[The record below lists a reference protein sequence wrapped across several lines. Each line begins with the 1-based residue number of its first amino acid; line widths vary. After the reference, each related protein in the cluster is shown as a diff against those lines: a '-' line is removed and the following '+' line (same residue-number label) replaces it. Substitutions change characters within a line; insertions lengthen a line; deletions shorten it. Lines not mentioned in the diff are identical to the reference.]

1 MKINYKEK
9 NQDLLLI
16 PLFFLNL
23 QANIVMKILSFLF
36 ISLVLLTY
44 TQVNTNS
51 SNKIINIS
59 DTSLVIQL
67 NNNAFKAR
75 LTDPNS
81 TITNAKKALQ
91 LSFKL
96 NYING
101 IAESYRV
108 IGVGNSYKNSIDISI
123 ENYLNALSYFKK
135 SKNLE
140 GEAKVYNNIGNL
152 YRDLDLKKS
161 LESFNKSLRIAE
173 KLNNQNLIAG
183 IYLNIGSA
191 NQQSKNYTKALSDYQ
206 KSLSMFISLNNKL
219 GIIQSHQNMG
229 VLYLNLGDYEKAEKH
244 LSDALKNAKVE
255 KLNNSIAAVNLTL
268 TSIHIA
274 QNRFANAE
282 KTIEEGLKYS
292 KLLKDTKLEYNFT
305 IVSYELENK
314 RKNYYQAL
322 NYLQKAYKQDSIK
335 YANNISEK
343 ISLLETQHIQLE
355 KQKENELTIAR
366 QKNTQILFWASSA
379 IAAMAFLVIFLLIK
393 NVRKTAK
400 NNTVL
405 TRLNLE
411 ISKQK
416 DDLDRANQNL
426 EEIIDDRTKDLKVKN
441 KKLSEYSSHLSHQI
455 RSPVATLKGL
465 IFLQNDNLIEKDEFI
480 EQLGYCVNDLDDKII
495 NINDNLNNP
504 DISGL
509 IDND

>member
-1 MKINYKEK
+1 MFAY
-9 NQDLLLI
+9 
-16 PLFFLNL
+16 FFLNL
-23 QANIVMKILSFLF
+23 HANIVMKILSFILIPIAF
-36 ISLVLLTY
+36 LIY
-44 TQVNTNS
+44 TQNIRNG
-51 SNKIINIS
+51 SNKITNTT
-59 DTSLVIQL
+59 DTSEIIEL
-67 NNNAFKAR
+67 NNNAFKSR
-75 LTDPNS
+75 LINPNI

-161 LESFNKSLRIAE
+161 LESFNKSLKIAE
-173 KLNNQNLIAG
+173 KLKNKNLLAG
-183 IYLNIGSA
+183 LYLNIGTA

-206 KSLSMFISLNNKL
+206 KSLSMFITLNNKL
-219 GIIQSHQNMG
+219 GIIQSNQNMG
-229 VLYLNLGDYEKAEKH
+229 VLYLNLGDYQKAEKH
-244 LSDALKNAKVE
+244 LSDALKNAKEE

-268 TSIHIA
+268 SSIHIA
-274 QNRFANAE
+274 QSRFSKAE
-282 KTIEEGLKYS
+282 KTINEGLLYA

-314 RKNYYQAL
+314 RKNYFQAL
-322 NYLQKAYKQDSIK
+322 NYLQKAYKQDSAK

-355 KQKENELTIAR
+355 KQKENELTIAK

-393 NVRKTAK
+393 NVRKSA
-400 NNTVL
+400 NTNKVL

-465 IFLQNDNLIEKDEFI
+465 MFLEKDNLIEKDEFV
-480 EQLGYCVNDLDDKII
+480 EQLGYCINDLDDKII
-495 NINDNLNNP
+495 NINENLNNP
-504 DISGL
+504 GKSGL

>member
-1 MKINYKEK
+1 MKIFY
-9 NQDLLLI
+9 
-16 PLFFLNL
+16 FFLIQL
-23 QANIVMKILSFLF
+23 TF
-36 ISLVLLTY
+36 LTY
-44 TQVNTNS
+44 TQ
-51 SNKIINIS
+51 NIQKGFVKNENNS
-59 DTSLVIQL
+59 DTSRVIEL
-67 NNNAFKAR
+67 NNYAFKAR
-75 LTDPNS
+75 LINPDI
-81 TITNAKKALQ
+81 TISNARKALE
-91 LSFKL
+91 LSKKL
-96 NYING
+96 NYTNG

-108 IGVGNSYKNSIDISI
+108 IGIGNSYKNLIDISI
-123 ENYLNALSYFKK
+123 ENYLNALGYFKK
-135 SKNLE
+135 NKNLE

-161 LESFNKSLRIAE
+161 LENFNKSLKIAE
-173 KLNNQNLIAG
+173 KLNNKNLIAG
-183 IYLNIGSA
+183 LYLNIGTVY
-191 NQQSKNYTKALSDYQ
+191 QQNKNYTKALSDYE
-206 KSLSMFISLNNKL
+206 KSLSMFIGLNNKI
-219 GIIQSHQNMG
+219 GIIQSKQNLG
-229 VLYLNLGDYEKAEKH
+229 VLYLSLEDFQKAEYH
-244 LSDALKNAKVE
+244 LTDALNGAKEE
-255 KLNNSIAAVNLTL
+255 KLNNSIAAINLTL
-268 TSIHIA
+268 SSIHIA
-274 QNRFANAE
+274 KSRFIKAE

-314 RKNYYQAL
+314 RKNYFQAL
-322 NYLQKAYKQDSIK
+322 DYLRKAYKQDSVK

-393 NVRKTAK
+393 NVRKSAK

-465 IFLQNDNLIEKDEFI
+465 MFLEKDNLIEKDEFV
-480 EQLGYCVNDLDDKII
+480 EQLGYCINDLDDKII
-495 NINDNLNNP
+495 NINENLNNP
-504 DISGL
+504 GKSGL
-509 IDND
+509 VDND